1 MKKYKLFYSEC
12 SCLAALTNLQKINS
26 LPMEVQTVSLN
37 NDLDTTIPIRKANKQ
52 ETAMN
57 INRHSGVYRLK
68 SDDYNCCFS
77 H

>member
-1 MKKYKLFYSEC
+1 V
-12 SCLAALTNLQKINS
+12 
-26 LPMEVQTVSLN
+26 EVQTVSLN

-57 INRHSGVYRLK
+57 INRHSGVYKLK
-68 SDDYNCCFS
+68 SDDNNCCFS